1 MNPTN
6 EAEKTE
12 EVDYEAQAR
21 EDGWM
26 PSEDWKGDP
35 KRWVDAKT
43 FVERGQ
49 QFLPIV
55 QAKYRKTL
63 ETVESLRKEVDEL
76 KVGSK
81 EYREFAEKAIAR
93 ERSEKEAKITELETL
108 RKKAI
113 SEGDGEAFDRADKKL
128 TELRQEPP
136 AKPSLGPETQAWLNE
151 NTWYSEDRTLR
162 GIADGLSDV
171 VAAENPG
178 LKGRAFL
185 DKLREKVQ
193 MEVPHKFQ
201 NSKRDTVLTED
212 HQRKSA
218 SKKGRTYEDLPDDAK
233 TACSRFLKQIPG
245 FTKEAFLS
253 QYDWSE

>member
-1 MNPTN
+1 MNQ
-6 EAEKTE
+6 EAAE
-12 EVDYEAQAR
+12 EGTVDFEAKAR
-21 EDGWM
+21 EDGWV
-26 PSEDWKGDP
+26 PSEEWKGDQS
-35 KRWVDAKT
+35 RWVDAKT

-63 ETVESLRKEVDEL
+63 ETVDSLRKEVDEL
-76 KVGSK
+76 KMGSK
-81 EYREFAEKAIAR
+81 EYREFAEKALAR
-93 ERSEKEAKITELETL
+93 ERQEKESKITELETL

-113 SEGDGEAFDRADKKL
+113 SEGDGDAFDRADKKL
-128 TELRQEPP
+128 TELRQEPA
-136 AKPSLGPETQAWLNE
+136 AKPALAPETQAWLTE
-151 NTWYSEDRTLR
+151 NTWYSQDPVLR

-193 MEVPHKFQ
+193 TEVPHKFQ
-201 NSKRDTVLTED
+201 NFRRETSITED
-212 HQRKSA
+212 HQRKTP

>member
-1 MNPTN
+1 MSH
-6 EAEKTE
+6 ESAEQIE
-12 EVDYEAQAR
+12 EIDYEARAK

-26 PSEDWKGDP
+26 PQDQWKGDQS
-35 KRWVDAKT
+35 RWVDAKT

-81 EYREFAEKAIAR
+81 EYREFAEKALAR
-93 ERSEKEAKITELETL
+93 ERQEKETKIAELEAL

-113 SEGDGEAFDRADKKL
+113 SEGDGDAFDKADKKL

-136 AKPSLGPETQAWLNE
+136 AKPSISPETQAWLSE
-151 NTWYSEDRTLR
+151 NTWYTQDPVLR

-178 LKGRAFL
+178 LKGRVFL
-185 DKLREKVQ
+185 DKLRERVQ
-193 MEVPHKFQ
+193 AEVPHKFQ
-201 NSKRDTVLTED
+201 NSRRETSITED
-212 HQRKSA
+212 HQRKTP
-218 SKKGRTYEDLPDDAK
+218 SKKGRTYEDLPAEAK
-233 TACSRFLKQIPG
+233 GHCERFMRTIPG